1 LKKKKKKKKNRK
13 KKKKKKKK
21 NPHNVSR
28 NVLLSFADP
37 KSDILILIF
46 PSLTLFS

>member
-1 LKKKKKKKKNRK
+1 MKMNKKKIKE
-13 KKKKKKKK
+13 K

-46 PSLTLFS
+46 PSSTFS